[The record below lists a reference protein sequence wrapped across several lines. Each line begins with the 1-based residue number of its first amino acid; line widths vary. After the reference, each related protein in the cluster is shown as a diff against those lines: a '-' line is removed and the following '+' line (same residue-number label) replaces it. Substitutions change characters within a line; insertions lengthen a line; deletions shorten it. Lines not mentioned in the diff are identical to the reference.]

1 MEKTMKKTLLA
12 LMILGL
18 FAIAPGLSTEARIDG
33 EIQAKAEKALVLDV
47 ACDARTFRLNKGGT
61 ILDALRGDG
70 FIVQGKIYPGNTIPR
85 GGTLETPGPFNPD
98 TAPGAIGTWVCRGTF
113 FYDIVEIM
121 SQGKEPHLFSTQF
134 HVLDD
139 GRTLI
144 HDGPEG
150 GPQVRAI
157 IGGMGDFSGAS
168 GEVFEEPLGTN
179 STGLFNIRFTI
190 KIEKKSIK

>member
-1 MEKTMKKTLLA
+1 KTMKKTLLA

-18 FAIAPGLSTEARIDG
+18 FAIAPGLSTEARIARIDG
-33 EIQAKAEKALVLDV
+33 EIQAKAEKAQVLDV

-113 FYDIVEIM
+113 FYDIVELM
-121 SQGKEPHLFSTQF
+121 SQGKEAHLFSTQL
-134 HVLDD
+134 HLLDG
-139 GRTLI
+139 GRT
-144 HDGPEG
+144 
-150 GPQVRAI
+150 
-157 IGGMGDFSGAS
+157 
-168 GEVFEEPLGTN
+168 T
-179 STGLFNIRFTI
+179 
-190 KIEKKSIK
+190 